1 MLLLYVEI
9 VNIFVLNSE
18 TNIFQ
23 NIKLFNIITVQD
35 LLTVSVE
42 DIKNFKGI
50 GKNLFKKYYQR

>member
-23 NIKLFNIITVQD
+23 NIKLFNKKIARSLR
-35 LLTVSVE
+35 LLQAGAVHSIE
-42 DIKNFKGI
+42 K
-50 GKNLFKKYYQR
+50 

>member
-23 NIKLFNIITVQD
+23 NIKLFD
-35 LLTVSVE
+35 YE
-42 DIKNFKGI
+42 
-50 GKNLFKKYYQR
+50 